1 MLTENLTI
9 YRDTFELCR
18 MMMLY
23 MNDVPR
29 SHRFGEYGRAV
40 SMALDALDMIYVA
53 NSSIEER
60 PAALAR
66 YLRII
71 GGVRSR
77 VRLFTEARVLPPKRS
92 VNLMTLIERVSRQ
105 ATGWR
110 NNSQGQSRQ
119 AKANREGSPYTRDDT
134 GLSLS
139 PDGNK

>member
-18 MMMLY
+18 LMMLY
-23 MNDVPR
+23 LDSVPR

-60 PAALAR
+60 PAALTR
-66 YLRII
+66 YLQII

-77 VRLFTEARVLPPKRS
+77 VRLFTEAKVLSVKRS
-92 VNLMTLIERVSRQ
+92 VTLMALIEKISRQ

-110 NNSQGQSRQ
+110 NNSQSQSRQ
-119 AKANREGSPYTRDDT
+119 AKVSRENSPYSEDDT

-139 PDGNK
+139 PHWDK